1 MAAESEAVP
10 LAGLWCR
17 EHESYCAHLA
27 EAFGETHFEQLAQAV
42 AERDVQLASELA
54 GELGRR
60 NADMLAALEKIL
72 GLTKPPWVAEAKEVL
87 SYDVAQIA
95 QRAIAKEK
103 LA

>member
-1 MAAESEAVP
+1 MARALSLLAPRQGVNHGWP
-10 LAGLWCR
+10 PAGLWCR

-60 NADMLAALEKIL
+60 NADMLA
-72 GLTKPPWVAEAKEVL
+72 L
-87 SYDVAQIA
+87 SRGGSGS
-95 QRAIAKEK
+95 RATR
-103 LA
+103 